1 MSNRA
6 DGLRALMKAHNL
18 KPKQVA
24 AMLGRSYQTVR
35 IWLTKDTPRPIPV
48 EVLEDLRNK
57 VAE

>member
-1 MSNRA
+1 MTTRTEQ
-6 DGLRALMKAHNL
+6 LRELMKAHNL